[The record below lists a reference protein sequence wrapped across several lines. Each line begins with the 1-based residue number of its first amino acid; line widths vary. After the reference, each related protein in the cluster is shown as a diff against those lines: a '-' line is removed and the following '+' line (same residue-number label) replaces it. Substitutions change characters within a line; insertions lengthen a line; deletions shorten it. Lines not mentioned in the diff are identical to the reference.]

1 MGFIDAVR
9 AWLFGADDDAAEP
22 GGETDAS
29 DGAGGTEDGDDRDD
43 EPDGLDPA
51 GAKETR
57 TAAATDDAVDAL
69 RDVRTSQ
76 ESDDAGR
83 STVPDE
89 GNGNLPDETDGNPPD
104 EGDGNPPDDDPPKS
118 ADDRGTN
125 R

>member
-1 MGFIDAVR
+1 MGVIDAVR

-29 DGAGGTEDGDDRDD
+29 DGAGGREDGDDRDDD

-89 GNGNLPDETDGNPPD
+89 GDGNPPDETDGNPPD
-104 EGDGNPPDDDPPKS
+104 DDRPKS